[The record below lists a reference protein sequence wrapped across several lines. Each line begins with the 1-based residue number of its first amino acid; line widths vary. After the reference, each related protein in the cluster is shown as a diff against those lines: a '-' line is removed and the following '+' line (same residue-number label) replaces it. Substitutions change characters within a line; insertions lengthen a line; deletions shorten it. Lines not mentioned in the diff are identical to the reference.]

1 MVSFLT
7 VFIVFVIGIILI
19 CLKKEDWVTFIGI
32 IDSVISGIIF
42 VIMLS
47 ILTTIESD
55 FDYTK
60 ETYYNL
66 KNQIE
71 YVSHDDI
78 VTSENLRNQVLEMN
92 NIISKHKIYSKNKWT
107 NLWYSSEIGNLTPL
121 KWNDISN
128 INNE

>member
-19 CLKKEDWVTFIGI
+19 CIKKEDWVTFIGI
-32 IDSVISGIIF
+32 IDSVVSGIIF

-47 ILTTIESD
+47 ILTTIDSD

-60 ETYYNL
+60 EKYYNL

-78 VTSENLRNQVLEMN
+78 VTSKNLRNQVL
-92 NIISKHKIYSKNKWT
+92 
-107 NLWYSSEIGNLTPL
+107 
-121 KWNDISN
+121 
-128 INNE
+128 